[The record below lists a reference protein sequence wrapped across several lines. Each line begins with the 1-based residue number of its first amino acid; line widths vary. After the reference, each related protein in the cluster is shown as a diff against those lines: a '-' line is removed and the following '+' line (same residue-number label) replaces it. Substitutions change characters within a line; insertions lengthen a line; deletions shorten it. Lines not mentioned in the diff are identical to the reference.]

1 MGWGRA
7 YDKRAVGNRYY
18 TSGSA
23 LRVNEACPRSLH
35 NYMRHSKIF
44 QEVKWQPPANG
55 LENHSISEN
64 LTRFLQKMQHQQ
76 GISGIERIVLLKDEA
91 SELMILSFNMNVFKN
106 FCPTN

>member
-1 MGWGRA
+1 
-7 YDKRAVGNRYY
+7 
-18 TSGSA
+18 
-23 LRVNEACPRSLH
+23 
-35 NYMRHSKIF
+35 MRHSKIF

-55 LENHSISEN
+55 LENHAISEN